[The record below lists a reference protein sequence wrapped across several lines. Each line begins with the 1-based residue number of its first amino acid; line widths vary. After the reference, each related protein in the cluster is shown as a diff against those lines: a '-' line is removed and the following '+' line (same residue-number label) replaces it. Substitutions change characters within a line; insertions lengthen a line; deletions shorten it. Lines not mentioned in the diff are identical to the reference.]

1 MAATAPRVILELIV
15 GNFGGW
21 KTPMREVTTATT
33 LTSVAAT
40 VEVTLVLTAIKQRS
54 TIVQINAAKQ
64 A

>member
-1 MAATAPRVILELIV
+1 MRYGIDR
-15 GNFGGW
+15 GFGGW

-33 LTSVAAT
+33 LTSVAAM
-40 VEVTLVLTAIKQRS
+40 VEATLVLTAMKQRS